1 MGVDGIGSLSL
12 QLLTKQLRWAG
23 HCAGNRGMRM
33 RDVVSSSGSLLS
45 PGETDDSVWVFGV
58 LRGTSGAPGGDP
70 HQTVGAKAEGGGG
83 LGATGWWTP
92 SRGSLGDDDGEGLRS
107 RTSMWR
113 ENRQGRR
120 SGE

>member
-23 HCAGNRGMRM
+23 HCAGNRGMRT

-45 PGETDDSVWVFGV
+45 PGETDGSVWVFGV

-83 LGATGWWTP
+83 
-92 SRGSLGDDDGEGLRS
+92 
-107 RTSMWR
+107 
-113 ENRQGRR
+113 RQAGVPW
-120 SGE
+120 GMTMGKV